1 MFQIIGN
8 KKCLLTKKA
17 LRYCKERNIAHQF
30 VDLNTRDLSVGEW
43 EKIFSS
49 IDSDHLVD
57 PSSRYYKKEGYSW
70 REYNAKEELMSHSE
84 LLKTPII
91 KYKQKAILLETE
103 QDLSKMESIV

>member
-8 KKCLLTKKA
+8 KKCVLTKKA
-17 LRYCKERNIAHQF
+17 LRYCKERNISHQF
-30 VDLNTRDLSVGEW
+30 VDTTLRELSVGEW

-49 IDSDHLVD
+49 IDSDNLID
-57 PSSRYYKKEGYSW
+57 SSSQYYKKEGYAW

-91 KYKQKAILLETE
+91 KYKHKAILLETE
-103 QDLSKMESIV
+103 NDLVKMESIV

>member
-17 LRYCKERNIAHQF
+17 LRYCKERNISHQF
-30 VDLNTRDLSVGEW
+30 VDLHQRDLAIGEW

-49 IDSDHLVD
+49 IDSEHLID
-57 PSSRYYKKEGYSW
+57 PLSQYYKKEGYAW

-91 KYKQKAILLETE
+91 KYKQKAILLESE
-103 QDLSKMESIV
+103 NDLVKMESII